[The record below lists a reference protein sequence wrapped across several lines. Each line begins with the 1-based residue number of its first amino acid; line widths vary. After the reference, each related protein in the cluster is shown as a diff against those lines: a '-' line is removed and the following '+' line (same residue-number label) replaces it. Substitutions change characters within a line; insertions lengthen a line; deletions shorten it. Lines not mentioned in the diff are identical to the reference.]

1 MEKDTSNSG
10 RIFFFL
16 LFLYTCSFREQF
28 PKLPTIPL
36 IILEVI
42 VLLFCEFGP
51 ISHFLAR
58 KICHAFSGVMML
70 HLDMDDW
77 MARYFVYSVVVSTL
91 VMVWQLGVNFN
102 FRFSSTRD
110 VGVSVY
116 LCIVTCFFYTQ
127 TPLEIINPVFLSD
140 PLGAIVGKSLN
151 QLNMYNPRWFKEKT
165 VGGSIAVFCATLL
178 TLSYG
183 SWHYRLLLSLIVTI
197 VEGITLQFDNLFI
210 TITVVVGYLATL

>member
-1 MEKDTSNSG
+1 MEKDTSISG

-16 LFLYTCSFREQF
+16 LFIYTCSFREQF

-51 ISHFLAR
+51 ISQFLAR

-70 HLDMDDW
+70 HLDMEDW
-77 MARYFVYSVVVSTL
+77 MARYFVYSVVASSL
-91 VMVWQLGVNFN
+91 VMVWQVGVNFN
-102 FRFSSTRD
+102 FRFSTTRD
-110 VGVSVY
+110 IGVSVY
-116 LCIVTCFFYTQ
+116 LGIVTCFFYTQ

-151 QLNMYNPRWFKEKT
+151 QLNIYNPKWIKDKT
-165 VGGSIAVFCATLL
+165 LGGSLAVFCATLL

-183 SWHYRLLLSLIVTI
+183 SWYYRLLLSLIVTI

-210 TITVVVGYLATL
+210 TLTVVTGYFLTL

>member
-1 MEKDTSNSG
+1 MEKDTSISG

-16 LFLYTCSFREQF
+16 LFIYTCSFREQF

-51 ISHFLAR
+51 ISQFLAR

-70 HLDMDDW
+70 HLDMEDW
-77 MARYFVYSVVVSTL
+77 MARYFVYSVVASTL
-91 VMVWQLGVNFN
+91 VMVWQVGVNFN
-102 FRFSSTRD
+102 FRFSTTRD
-110 VGVSVY
+110 IGVSVY
-116 LCIVTCFFYTQ
+116 LGIVTCFFYTQ

-151 QLNMYNPRWFKEKT
+151 QLNIYNPKWIKDKT
-165 VGGSIAVFCATLL
+165 LGGSLAVFGATLL

-183 SWHYRLLLSLIVTI
+183 SWYYRLLVSFIVTI

-210 TITVVVGYLATL
+210 TLTVVTGYLITL